1 MHPAWLRAALLSV
14 LAVSSWAQAAQ
25 PADTAHLAAQVRA
38 VRGRDWLKSAE
49 YAPLK
54 AQFLEW
60 IDARVLAGRTIESMN
75 RELKAAGLLLDPPK
89 SADQYSTEYTGKL
102 GGVSAQP
109 VRGAGDLLA
118 INAGIS
124 RGSTCH
130 VDITVIL
137 YQREPLR
144 RLAHINAELG
154 DGDFACYLSGLA
166 AGEKDASGA
175 RLIASG
181 WVYSNCTSVWNGKR
195 IRIDRLKASSV
206 ENILARSLSARDREA
221 IENVAPW
228 VRGDVVTFWYEGG
241 LPDAEMMSTP
251 AIARYR
257 VAENRAVREP
267 PMALTRAGF
276 IEEWLAMEDSE
287 AARWSEPEALRVHQ
301 AVAAAFHHDVFK
313 WEHIGRCAGSPP
325 VWEIGVRLDKSK
337 KLYVFRIH
345 ASRATDLRMLAV
357 TDHWT
362 SSCAD
367 FPLASI
373 LQTLGTELPW

>member
-1 MHPAWLRAALLSV
+1 MHPAWPRAALLSV
-14 LAVSSWAQAAQ
+14 LAVSSWAGAAQ
-25 PADTAHLAAQVRA
+25 PADTARLAAQVRA
-38 VRGRDWLKSAE
+38 VRGRNWLKAAE

-75 RELKAAGLLLDPPK
+75 RELKAAGLLLEPPK
-89 SADQYSTEYTGKL
+89 SADPYSTDYTGQL
-102 GGVSAQP
+102 AGVSAQP

-118 INAGIS
+118 IGAGIS

-130 VDITVIL
+130 LDDTVIL

-154 DGDFACYLSGLA
+154 DGDFACCLSGLA

-221 IENVAPW
+221 SENVAPW
-228 VRGDVVTFWYEGG
+228 VRGDEVTFWYDAG
-241 LPDAEMMSTP
+241 LGDSEAMAPP

-257 VAENRAVREP
+257 VAENRAIREP
-267 PMALTRAGF
+267 PAALTRAGF
-276 IEEWLAMEDSE
+276 IREWLDMDDSE
-287 AARWSEPEALRVHQ
+287 AAHWSEPDALRGHQ
-301 AVAAAFHHDVFK
+301 AVASAFQHHGFD
-313 WEHIGRCAGSPP
+313 WAHIGRCAAPPP

-337 KLYVFRIH
+337 KLYVFRIR
-345 ASRATDLRMLAV
+345 ASRATELRMLAV

-362 SSCAD
+362 SSCAE
-367 FPLASI
+367 FPLSSM
-373 LQTLGTELPW
+373 LKTLGTELPW